1 MALELLRVGTF
12 LDSQKQPYTFTLD
25 ALKQIADSYNSDYHV
40 APILVNHDETK
51 PNKGLIDRVWVEG
64 DRLFAEP
71 RQVDPELAE
80 LTNAGRWPSL
90 SPAIYLPDSPTNPVP
105 GSYGLRHVAM
115 VQIPAIKGGK
125 RPQFAEAEHGTI
137 LLFTE
142 TESDLA
148 ALARA
153 FREFVL
159 GEFDGE
165 TADRYLPAWM
175 VDGMNQRAIR
185 ERMLDRSPEPM
196 NFSEEEGNVTQT
208 TPATEGTAL
217 PPESEDYKR
226 RMDELTAREAALAAR
241 EAELTRAAD
250 TQFVEGAIA
259 SGKVPPF
266 LKERAIELLGAL
278 PDEPT
283 QILTFAE
290 GGKEVKATPKQLFR
304 EMLGSLRTVQFGE
317 VAPESNS
324 PIGDNDPAAVAAKAR
339 RLMTEAAANGETLS
353 PAEAVIRAGG

>member
-1 MALELLRVGTF
+1 MALEILKAGTHR
-12 LDSQKQPYTFTLD
+12 DSQGRTYSFSVD
-25 ALKQIADSYNSDYHV
+25 SLKQIADSYDSRRHV
-40 APILVNHDETK
+40 APILVTHDETK

-64 DRLFAEP
+64 ESLLAEP
-71 RQVDPELAE
+71 TQVDPQLAE
-80 LTNAGRWPSL
+80 QVNAGRWPRL
-90 SPAIYLPDSPTNPVP
+90 SAAIYLPDSPANPVP
-105 GSYGLRHVAM
+105 GSYGLRHVAT
-115 VQIPAIKGGK
+115 VQIPAIKGMEP
-125 RPQFAEAEHGTI
+125 PQFAEEGTI
-137 LLFTE
+137 LLSE
-142 TESDLA
+142 TEADLA

-165 TADRYLPAWM
+165 TADRYIPSWM
-175 VDGMNQRAIR
+175 VDSMTSRAMEQRQA
-185 ERMLDRSPEPM
+185 DAM
-196 NFSEEEGNVTQT
+196 NFSEEGNVTQDI
-208 TPATEGTAL
+208 PATEGTAL
-217 PPESEDYKR
+217 PPDAEDYKR

-278 PDEPT
+278 PDEPA
-283 QILTFAE
+283 QILTFSE
-290 GGKEVKATPKQLFR
+290 QGKETKATPKQLFR

-317 VAPESNS
+317 VAPEIS

>member
-1 MALELLRVGTF
+1 MALEILRAGTHR
-12 LDSQKQPYTFTLD
+12 DSQGRTYSFTPD
-25 ALKQIADSYNSDYHV
+25 ALQQIANSYQPDRHV
-40 APILVNHDETK
+40 APILVTHDETK

-64 DRLFAEP
+64 DRLLAEP

-80 LTNAGRWPSL
+80 QVNAGRWPKL
-90 SPAIYLPDSPTNPVP
+90 SAAIYLPDSPANPVP
-105 GSYGLRHVAM
+105 GSYGLRHVAT
-115 VQIPAIKGGK
+115 VQIPAIKGMEP
-125 RPQFAEAEHGTI
+125 PQFAEEGTI
-137 LLFTE
+137 LLAE

-165 TADRYLPAWM
+165 TADRYIPSWM
-175 VDGMNQRAIR
+175 VDSMTSRAMEQRQA
-185 ERMLDRSPEPM
+185 DAM

-290 GGKEVKATPKQLFR
+290 GGQEVKATPKQLFR

-339 RLMTEAAANGETLS
+339 RLMAEAAANGETLS
-353 PAEAVIRAGG
+353 PAEAVIQAGG

>member
-1 MALELLRVGTF
+1 MALEILRAGTHR
-12 LDSQKQPYTFTLD
+12 DSQGRTYSFTLD
-25 ALKQIADSYNSDYHV
+25 ALQQIANSYQPDRHV
-40 APILVNHDETK
+40 APILVTHDETK

-64 DRLFAEP
+64 DRLLAEP

-80 LTNAGRWPSL
+80 QVNAGRWPKL
-90 SPAIYLPDSPTNPVP
+90 SAAIYLPDSPANPVP
-105 GSYGLRHVAM
+105 GSYGLRHVAT
-115 VQIPAIKGGK
+115 VQIPAIKGLQS
-125 RPQFAEAEHGTI
+125 PEFAEEGTI
-137 LLFTE
+137 LLSE
-142 TESDLA
+142 TDSDLA
-148 ALARA
+148 LLARSVRD
-153 FREFVL
+153 FLL
-159 GEFDGE
+159 GEFDGD
-165 TADRYLPAWM
+165 TADRYLPAWQ
-175 VDGMNQRAIR
+175 VDAITSRAMEQRQAAA
-185 ERMLDRSPEPM
+185 M
-196 NFSEEEGNVTQT
+196 NFSEQSEDSDVSQPE
-208 TPATEGTAL
+208 PATEGTAL
-217 PPESEDYKR
+217 PPAAEDYKR
-226 RMDELTAREAALAAR
+226 RMEELTAREAALAAR

>member
-1 MALELLRVGTF
+1 MALEVMRVGPVP
-12 LDSQKQPYTFTLD
+12 DSQGRLHNITLD
-25 ALKQIADSYNSDYHV
+25 WLNQIAGAYQPKRHV
-40 APILVNHDETK
+40 APILVTHDETK

-64 DRLFAEP
+64 DRLLAEP

-80 LTNAGRWPSL
+80 QVNAGRWPRL
-90 SPAIYLPDSPTNPVP
+90 SAAIYLPDSPANPVP
-105 GSYGLRHVAM
+105 GSYGLRHVAL
-115 VQIPAIKGGK
+115 VQIPAIKGMTP
-125 RPQFAEAEHGTI
+125 PQFSESGTI
-137 LLFTE
+137 LLSE

-148 ALARA
+148 LLARSLRD
-153 FREFVL
+153 FLL
-159 GEFDGE
+159 GEFDGD
-165 TADRYLPAWM
+165 TADRYLPAWQ
-175 VDGMNQRAIR
+175 VDAITARAMEQRQAAA
-185 ERMLDRSPEPM
+185 M

-324 PIGDNDPAAVAAKAR
+324 PIGNSGDPAAVAAKAR
-339 RLMTEAAANGETLS
+339 QLIAQAAANGETLS